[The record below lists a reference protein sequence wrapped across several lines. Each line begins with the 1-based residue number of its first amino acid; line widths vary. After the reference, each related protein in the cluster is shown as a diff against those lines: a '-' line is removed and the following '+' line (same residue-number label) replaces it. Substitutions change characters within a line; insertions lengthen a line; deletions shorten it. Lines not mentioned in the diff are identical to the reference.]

1 MTSRTNSL
9 LSFSDGKLA
18 LAGGELSSGLQ
29 GEIWLYPNGRVVN
42 KSDLRVN
49 LSFSPVTG
57 VLNGS
62 VIDPDTKRPL
72 PVHGIALQKLNR
84 AAGYFIGGG
93 QSGQVAVTP

>member
-1 MTSRTNSL
+1 
-9 LSFSDGKLA
+9 
-18 LAGGELSSGLQ
+18 
-29 GEIWLYPNGRVVN
+29 
-42 KSDLRVN
+42 VN